1 MADALLI
8 ISAGRVIST
17 LLRNSRY
24 RFGTDIIE
32 ICGPN
37 QEFSIWEHAPS
48 TNAFH
53 DNTTL
58 WTPVCKIVGYAPENG
73 TSVEA

>member
-1 MADALLI
+1 MADALLT

-17 LLRNSRY
+17 PLRNSRY

-32 ICGPN
+32 ICGQN
-37 QEFSIWEHAPS
+37 QEFSIWEHAPL